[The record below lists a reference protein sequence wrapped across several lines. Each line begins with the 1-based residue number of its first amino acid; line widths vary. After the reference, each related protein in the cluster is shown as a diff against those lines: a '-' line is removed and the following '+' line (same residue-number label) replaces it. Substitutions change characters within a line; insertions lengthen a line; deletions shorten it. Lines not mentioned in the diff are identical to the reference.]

1 MIINKK
7 YTELK
12 ILNKGDDT
20 INNCSYSLFI
30 CFAAEDR
37 YSIVEPL
44 VYHLKNY
51 GIKTWYDRD
60 KLLMGDNREEINLE
74 KGVWKCNY
82 ALVVISKF
90 TVDSVCAMEEL
101 SIIESKY
108 RQGKIIVFPVV
119 YELSPNDIPDRLC
132 WIKEL
137 IFKEVDR
144 HSGTREVCSH
154 IVCKITGN
162 ILNNCI
168 HQKVR
173 DIISTSQEILPS
185 GVYDIIRSYLQIDH
199 ANLNSRISLL
209 YAAYLVITDTKRIN
223 ANSIT
228 NMVSC
233 VFDRL
238 FSETRL
244 NLPVDYRELW
254 LLENSLCILIDF
266 YIDSCTESRI

>member
-1 MIINKK
+1 
-7 YTELK
+7 
-12 ILNKGDDT
+12 
-20 INNCSYSLFI
+20 
-30 CFAAEDR
+30 
-37 YSIVEPL
+37 
-44 VYHLKNY
+44 
-51 GIKTWYDRD
+51 
-60 KLLMGDNREEINLE
+60 MGDNREEINLE

-209 YAAYLVITDTKRIN
+209 YAAYLVITDTKRIT

-238 FSETRL
+238 FSEPRL

-266 YIDSCTESRI
+266 

>member
-1 MIINKK
+1 
-7 YTELK
+7 
-12 ILNKGDDT
+12 
-20 INNCSYSLFI
+20 
-30 CFAAEDR
+30 
-37 YSIVEPL
+37 
-44 VYHLKNY
+44 
-51 GIKTWYDRD
+51 
-60 KLLMGDNREEINLE
+60 MGDNREEINLE

-173 DIISTSQEILPS
+173 DISPHLKKFCHLGCMTSSVVIYKLIMQILT
-185 GVYDIIRSYLQIDH
+185 
-199 ANLNSRISLL
+199 AESL
-209 YAAYLVITDTKRIN
+209 YFMQHT
-223 ANSIT
+223 
-228 NMVSC
+228 
-233 VFDRL
+233 
-238 FSETRL
+238 
-244 NLPVDYRELW
+244 W
-254 LLENSLCILIDF
+254 LLLIQK
-266 YIDSCTESRI
+266 E

>member
-1 MIINKK
+1 M
-7 YTELK
+7 
-12 ILNKGDDT
+12 
-20 INNCSYSLFI
+20 
-30 CFAAEDR
+30 
-37 YSIVEPL
+37 
-44 VYHLKNY
+44 
-51 GIKTWYDRD
+51 
-60 KLLMGDNREEINLE
+60 
-74 KGVWKCNY
+74 
-82 ALVVISKF
+82 
-90 TVDSVCAMEEL
+90 
-101 SIIESKY
+101 
-108 RQGKIIVFPVV
+108 
-119 YELSPNDIPDRLC
+119 
-132 WIKEL
+132 
-137 IFKEVDR
+137 DR

-154 IVCKITGN
+154 IVCKITEN
-162 ILNNCI
+162 ILNNCT

-173 DIISTSQEILPS
+173 DIICTSQEILPS

-209 YAAYLVITDTKRIN
+209 YAAYLVITDTKRIS

>member
-1 MIINKK
+1 
-7 YTELK
+7 
-12 ILNKGDDT
+12 
-20 INNCSYSLFI
+20 
-30 CFAAEDR
+30 
-37 YSIVEPL
+37 
-44 VYHLKNY
+44 
-51 GIKTWYDRD
+51 
-60 KLLMGDNREEINLE
+60 MGDNREEINLE
-74 KGVWKCNY
+74 KGVWKCSY

-101 SIIESKY
+101 YIIKSKY
-108 RQGKIIVFPVV
+108 RQGKIIVFPVI

-154 IVCKITGN
+154 IVCKITEN
-162 ILNNCI
+162 ILNNCT

-173 DIISTSQEILPS
+173 DIICTSQEILPS

-209 YAAYLVITDTKRIN
+209 YAAYLVITDTKRIS